1 LRVEKT
7 KKALGDKSDG
17 NGRKHTKC
25 A

>member
-1 LRVEKT
+1 LRAEKT
-7 KKALGDKSDG
+7 KKVLGDGSDG